1 MILLWKE
8 CIQPKRKDG
17 PILSYRQKLPIRL
30 VESVRRKTSIRPPLA
45 TKPGCDPHRERNVFM
60 HLFSS
65 NAGFLYL
72 EIENSDSKIHS
83 LTNIYAIPK
92 ALKRADSRHLGIKN
106 RYLQWKLSI
115 AHPLSHHNLFQMY
128 PSLLGFDFPSEDGEK
143 AFGDGTGLLPSFL
156 NPIWASNARFG
167 NTTWRVPVDFQCRFL
182 YVYSRAY
189 SLNMRQ
195 CQLLKCHQMKE
206 TLYL

>member
-72 EIENSDSKIHS
+72 EIDNSDSKIHS